1 MYTDLL
7 VRGGC
12 GDRAFTRLHVGVRGA
27 ETVEARHE
35 ERAILRALL
44 TPRDRGEGVPAGI
57 AEPACMAGMAAAA
70 VSCAVLPA
78 PQGTPC
84 CRGRSRSGT
93 LDGSHGSRAAPAVSM
108 QCSYGLRRW
117 GDAVSGSCAER
128 ERELCRAA
136 LLSMHRGRQAD
147 SPKQLRKQRGAEPRS
162 RCMLQM
168 RQMRFRLQRDAAVS
182 AVQVCGVG
190 AGVAPC
196 GGGEGTGVRCGAL
209 QGFRQRAGLHEGADI
224 FVLTP
229 DGGQRISF
237 FLGIGRIGRDTRGFP
252 RQLSIPAHQ
261 LLCCSCMG
269 RACPLLSVGLMDMG
283 LTRMRNL
290 RRACVAHRARKYCEH
305 VERRLEP

>member
-1 MYTDLL
+1 MH
-7 VRGGC
+7 GGHGSC
-12 GDRAFTRLHVGVRGA
+12 RCQLRCAAGPARNAVLPWGDSLRNNGRVSQQQGRACCLDAVQ
-27 ETVEARHE
+27 
-35 ERAILRALL
+35 LW
-44 TPRDRGEGVPAGI
+44 
-57 AEPACMAGMAAAA
+57 AAA
-70 VSCAVLPA
+70 V
-78 PQGTPC
+78 G
-84 CRGRSRSGT
+84 GR
-93 LDGSHGSRAAPAVSM
+93 
-108 QCSYGLRRW
+108 C
-117 GDAVSGSCAER
+117 

-147 SPKQLRKQRGAEPRS
+147 SPKQLRKQRGAEPHW
-162 RCMLQM
+162 RCMLQI

-196 GGGEGTGVRCGAL
+196 GGGDGAGVRCGAL
-209 QGFRQRAGLHEGADI
+209 QGFRQRAGLHEGADT
-224 FVLTP
+224 FVLTR

-237 FLGIGRIGRDTRGFP
+237 FLGIGRIDGDTRGFP

-269 RACPLLSVGLMDMG
+269 RACPLLAVGLMDMG

-305 VERRLEP
+305 VEGRLES